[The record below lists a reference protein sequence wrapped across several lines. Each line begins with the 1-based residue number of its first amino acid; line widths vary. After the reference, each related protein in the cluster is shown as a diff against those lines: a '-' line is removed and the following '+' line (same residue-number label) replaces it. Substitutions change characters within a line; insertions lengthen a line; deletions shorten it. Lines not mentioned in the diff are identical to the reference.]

1 MTEVVPQSSRQT
13 GGVTL
18 RAVLVSFVLLILV
31 AVTAFYV
38 EIAWRRVYEFGSGVP
53 AMAPVALLF
62 ILTALM
68 GIPTFRRVGFTR
80 RELLTVYAIVLVGAP
95 LVSHGVLF
103 WMIPKTIAYYYSARV
118 HPAWETA
125 FLQHIPSWFSP
136 TDFDAV
142 EGFFEGHAQVP
153 WSLWWIPI
161 SAWSTFMFSL
171 FASAFCLLIIVQ
183 RQWIGNERLSF
194 PLAQIPLEMVRDPD
208 PGQQG
213 RAGRLPLV
221 WLFWIGLFISLFANF
236 MNTLSSKVPTIPAIP
251 LGPIPIVQWQKIG
264 PLAGLGQIDLVLWP
278 WMIALAYLI
287 PKELS
292 FSAWFFWLVR
302 LGLTVAA
309 IAYGHTPQRPEEWY
323 ESGFPAPYMQGGG
336 AALALGFWVLWIAR
350 RHLIRAVGLAFGRS
364 AGPADSR
371 ETLPYRWAMIG
382 LVVSFSFMVYFCY
395 LAGCRPA
402 FGLIM
407 VALIVGY
414 YVMWARLRAETGL
427 GFLPFPLEIQDGI
440 VVPFGAGIF
449 RPREIVTLI
458 STRWAFFPGFG
469 ESFEVCTGNALESFK
484 IADSAGINKRRLSIG
499 ILSGFLLALV
509 VGVLIVLVGTYHYGW
524 QQLGVGSTYSWT
536 SWQTRNDGERIFQYL
551 TNPGGTD
558 VNGLLAIISGAVVAV
573 FLGAM
578 RLRFWWWPFHPVGYI
593 AANCWGMQWY
603 YMPFFLGW
611 ALKSLAI
618 RYGGLRLYRQTV
630 PLAIGLIVGNL
641 LNGAVWSV
649 VALLTKGRV

>member
-153 WSLWWIPI
+153 WSLWWIP
-161 SAWSTFMFSL
+161 M
-171 FASAFCLLIIVQ
+171 
-183 RQWIGNERLSF
+183 
-194 PLAQIPLEMVRDPD
+194 
-208 PGQQG
+208 
-213 RAGRLPLV
+213 
-221 WLFWIGLFISLFANF
+221 
-236 MNTLSSKVPTIPAIP
+236 SSKVPTIPAIP

-309 IAYGHTPQRPEEWY
+309 IAYGHNPQRPEEWY